1 MPRELPEISQTN
13 TCMSNFFSGISTS
26 LKPWI
31 FLSCLFIY
39 TPISEAYSF
48 ETISLKR
55 DFTQGIPV
63 PSKIDLTKLPLGKIF
78 RVNHSKFVL
87 EFFFNNKD
95 IFGFIVKRK
104 ANFGIIVHLCFFRSC
119 EESPFDFN
127 KVIAMPQDL
136 PSERTFFS
144 VKFPQGLQYDFQGL
158 EFLPIN

>member
-1 MPRELPEISQTN
+1 
-13 TCMSNFFSGISTS
+13 MSKFFSGISTS
-26 LKPWI
+26 LKSWV
-31 FLSCLFIY
+31 FVFCLFIC
-39 TPISEAYSF
+39 PPAGKAHSF
-48 ETISLKR
+48 ETISLKP
-55 DFTQGIPV
+55 DSTQGIPV

-104 ANFGIIVHLCFFRSC
+104 ANLGIIVHLCFFRSC

-144 VKFPQGLQYDFQGL
+144 VKFPQGLQYDFQGI
-158 EFLPIN
+158 EFLPVN